1 MFSLENE
8 LQKRVAILEEKNDL
22 EARIGELRN
31 ELAELEDKLIGVD
44 YEEIAR
50 EVEEIKEL
58 MGINEEVV
66 EEECVEEH
74 EEEVVE

>member
-8 LQKRVAILEEKNDL
+8 LQKRIAILEEKNGL
-22 EARIGELRN
+22 EARIGELRD
-31 ELAELEDKLIGVD
+31 ELAELEEKLTGVD

-58 MGINEEVV
+58 MGINEEV